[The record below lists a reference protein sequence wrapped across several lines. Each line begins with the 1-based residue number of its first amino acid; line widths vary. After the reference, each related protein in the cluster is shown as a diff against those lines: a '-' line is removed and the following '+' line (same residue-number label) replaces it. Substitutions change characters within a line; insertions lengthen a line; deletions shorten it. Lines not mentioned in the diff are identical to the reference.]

1 MWCLSEP
8 LDVSHPL
15 NQPHLWQNLTHVAP
29 TIVVAWIQYFV
40 DQSAKEKPWD
50 ENMGAQLALDMRNAI
65 EQAANEVHATVP
77 AMVTAINWFKP
88 PA

>member
-1 MWCLSEP
+1 
-8 LDVSHPL
+8 
-15 NQPHLWQNLTHVAP
+15 
-29 TIVVAWIQYFV
+29 
-40 DQSAKEKPWD
+40 
-50 ENMGAQLALDMRNAI
+50 MGAQLALDMRNAI